1 MERQKIVVIGLN
13 DRALELNEEL
23 QKIVDSTICF
33 GGGVRHYSL
42 VNKILPLKAQWYN
55 ITVPL
60 SGILSVMKES
70 HKNWVVFA
78 SGDPLF
84 FGMANTLIREFP
96 EADVQVYPT
105 FNSLQVLAH
114 RLKINYGEYKTVTL
128 TGRPWEEFDKALI
141 HNEAKLAVLTDRKK
155 TPGAIAQRMLDA
167 GISHYKMYVGE
178 CMGGEKERVTQ
189 WNLDDAASESFE
201 VPNCLLLE
209 QTESKPVQ
217 KGIDEKQLTTLPR
230 RPNMITKMPI
240 RMATLAY
247 LYLHTQ
253 KVFWDIGACSG
264 SVSIDAK
271 LNYPHLQVV
280 SFEKRPECEEIIQ
293 SNIKKYRAPGITL
306 RMGDFAELDK
316 TDLPLPDV
324 AFLGGYGGQMDEILD
339 QTNSF
344 LALNGLIGF
353 NSVSTKSADSF
364 INWVNSHSYTL
375 LTNTL
380 LTVDDHNPIRILV
393 AQKMN

>member
-13 DRALELNEEL
+13 DRALELNKEL

-33 GGGVRHYSL
+33 CGGVRHYNL
-42 VNKILPLKAQWYN
+42 VNKIIPLQAQWYN

-60 SGILSVMKES
+60 SGILSVMKER
-70 HKNWVVFA
+70 HNDWVVFA

-167 GISHYKMYVGE
+167 GINHYKMYVGE

-189 WNLDDAASESFE
+189 CNMDDAASESFE
-201 VPNCLLLE
+201 VPNCLFLE

-217 KGIDEKQLTTLPR
+217 KGIDEKQLATLPG

-247 LYLHTQ
+247 LNLHTR

-271 LNYPHLQVV
+271 LNYPHLEVV

-293 SNIKKYRAPGITL
+293 SNIKKFRAPGITL

-324 AFLGGYGGQMDEILD
+324 AFLGGYGGRMDEILD

-364 INWVNSHSYTL
+364 INWVNTHSYTL